1 MQALASKVTN
11 IKSIISDKVE
21 DEDSTAVAP
30 TGRQIAISRLTGRGG
45 SLFRFNDP
53 GTRGNNSTSLSKY
66 NFVKGKVLF
75 FHLLYFSKHCCC
87 CFDGDVSFLT

>member
-1 MQALASKVTN
+1 MKALASKVTN
-11 IKSIISDKVE
+11 IKTIISDKVE

-66 NFVKGKVLF
+66 NSSMGSFQKSTQNF
-75 FHLLYFSKHCCC
+75 I
-87 CFDGDVSFLT
+87 DSFLHSYLFLS

>member
-1 MQALASKVTN
+1 MKALAYKVTN
-11 IKSIISDKVE
+11 IKSIILDKVE

-66 NFVKGKVLF
+66 NSSMG
-75 FHLLYFSKHCCC
+75 
-87 CFDGDVSFLT
+87 SFQKSTKKI